1 MSTETLVA
9 ALQDALGE
17 RILGLS
23 TALGEVTIEISAD
36 CHHIV
41 CERLRDDPRT
51 TRSEERRVGKECR
64 SRWSPYH

>member
-36 CHHIV
+36 D
-41 CERLRDDPRT
+41 RDRK
-51 TRSEERRVGKECR
+51 SVV
-64 SRWSPYH
+64 